1 MPASIGAISQMATKT
16 TDQLLGAG
24 QLIGGLIGKHNNQK
38 NLNNLA
44 NPTYTPN
51 KAISDYYAT
60 ALNRYN
66 TSPYQSNFYQQ
77 AQKTEGRNLATGI
90 GALQDRRSGVGNIG
104 ALVQGGD
111 DALQKAG
118 VQAEGMQRQD
128 FGQLGQAANMK
139 LGDDRFAFDV
149 NKEAPFERKYSELS
163 GKLQANNQMINS
175 GIQNF
180 ASGLTGGGNTPAVGG
195 SGSSYGGGI
204 QGLGYMGKSNSGSY
218 QGGLGGVYSNQ
229 F

>member
-1 MPASIGAISQMATKT
+1 MPAGIGAISQMATKT

-24 QLIGGLIGKHNNQK
+24 QLIGGLIGKGKNQK
-38 NLNNLA
+38 NLDNLA

-51 KAISDYYAT
+51 KAISDYYST

-66 TSPYQSNFYQQ
+66 TSPYQSSFYQQ
-77 AQKTEGRNLATGI
+77 AQKNAGRGLATGI

-104 ALVQGGD
+104 ALVQGSEDQLG
-111 DALQKAG
+111 KAG

-180 ASGLTGGGNTPAVGG
+180 EAGLTGGAGAAQ
-195 SGSSYGGGI
+195 SL
-204 QGLGYMGKSNSGSY
+204 QGLGNLPGAQKKYPS
-218 QGGLGGVYSNQ
+218 GLGGVYSNQ